1 MSEDKDINDFEE
13 ELRADSYTGNLET
26 HEAQI
31 DAEHWQHDPEEWWR
45 DSSNYQRQAML
56 VGAGITDLNLASF
69 EYYDLSED
77 IQRQLAEDSIMYS
90 PESKANEDFPS
101 ESLPEG
107 KKYCPRCRGTGRVGD
122 DGMYECERCNGDK
135 WVASEAYGQGYGIG
149 TPAGDIIWKHFNAVH
164 SMDQDDVFCN
174 HCGKMMTE
182 PVRKAGIAGDGIG
195 GLAQQQV
202 YFDHLKQHGITESHA
217 TEDSLVKIEDDN
229 DDDTQVT
236 VLDEWENET
245 DPDVGGKTEDIN
257 ATEGRPLDDWLASSD
272 NYDGITLED
281 TSQEWWD
288 NNANPSEKA
297 RILNKTGSPVENTF
311 DLPSYDSLSEQTKT
325 YLSTRNN
332 FSFESKANEGVL
344 PCLKMGNAQIVEVII
359 QVNMHKIIQKPNLE
373 QVTMYL
379 LVVIVGMSGNQ
390 KPVQIQEIRCGK
402 KYRN

>member
-56 VGAGITDLNLASF
+56 VSAGITDLNLASF

-90 PESKANEDFPS
+90 PESKANEDYPPA
-101 ESLPEG
+101 LPEG
-107 KKYCPRCRGTGRVGD
+107 KKHCPRCRGTGRIGD

-135 WVASEAYGQGYGIG
+135 WVASESYA
-149 TPAGDIIWKHFNAVH
+149 K
-164 SMDQDDVFCN
+164 
-174 HCGKMMTE
+174 
-182 PVRKAGIAGDGIG
+182 
-195 GLAQQQV
+195 
-202 YFDHLKQHGITESHA
+202 
-217 TEDSLVKIEDDN
+217 EDSLVKIEDDN

-311 DLPSYDSLSEQTKT
+311 DLPNYDSLSETNKN
-325 YLSTRNN
+325 LS
-332 FSFESKANEGVL
+332 
-344 PCLKMGNAQIVEVII
+344 
-359 QVNMHKIIQKPNLE
+359 
-373 QVTMYL
+373 
-379 LVVIVGMSGNQ
+379 
-390 KPVQIQEIRCGK
+390 
-402 KYRN
+402 